1 MPFDKEGNWRAN
13 PKQEQFLALP
23 LTIKEALLGGGAQS
37 GKSEVLLIYSLV
49 RQWYKNPRFKQVF
62 MRRTFPELRN
72 EIIPRSREFYP
83 KFGATFNKTDMCW
96 TFPREDQYGAREMT
110 NDGAMIF
117 LGHCETEDDVHKY
130 DTMEINLFT
139 PDELTSMTEW
149 IYLYIGFERVRA
161 PKDSGLPAIIRAAAM
176 PGGIGHTF
184 VNKRFVK
191 PYPAGGKRL
200 IGKGGNQRIY
210 IHATLVDNEK
220 YGDPKYA
227 QSLEALPEAEK
238 KAKKYGDW
246 NSYLGQVFDEFR
258 DKVYPDEPP
267 NALHVINPI
276 DIPDWWPRLVI
287 GDWGFR
293 AMTWIGFAAIS
304 PNKRLYIYREMHW
317 IKTRIEEWAPYV
329 KDYVDKENPRIIKFC
344 KSAGQDRGQEHTI
357 QQQISAALGRSV
369 ELTSNNPG
377 SRVAGKMLIHEYM
390 RWKPKFIPPK
400 EQLVYNEEYA
410 MWLMRNR
417 GIEEYKSYLA
427 SFVPLEPED
436 NIPKLQIICCSRQH
450 HEGHPN
456 CCPILV
462 EAIKACSYD
471 KPKDNKPAEDIAEF
485 EGDDPIDGLRYI
497 VDAAEAFFDESKEEF
512 EKIQKQEL
520 IAQQLQNTGDW
531 TAFYRNMRIVESGS
545 SVQPI
550 SRFHHA

>member
-1 MPFDKEGNWRAN
+1 MPFDKDGNWRAN
-13 PKQEQFLALP
+13 PKQEIFLALP
-23 LTIKEALLGGGAQS
+23 ITIKEALLGGGAQS
-37 GKSEVLLIYSLV
+37 GKSEVLLIYPLV

-72 EIIPRSREFYP
+72 EIIPRSREFYN

-96 TFPREDQYGAREMT
+96 TFPREDQYGGTGMT

-161 PKDSGLPAIIRAAAM
+161 PKNSDLPAVIRAAAM

-191 PYPAGGKRL
+191 PYPSGGKVL
-200 IGKGGNQRIY
+200 VGKGGNKRIY
-210 IHATLVDNEK
+210 IHATLVDNEQ

-227 QSLEALPEAEK
+227 QSLEGLPEAEK

-246 NSYLGQVFDEFR
+246 NAYLGQVFDEFR
-258 DKVYPDEPP
+258 DKRYPDEPD
-267 NALHVINPI
+267 NALHVIEPVE
-276 DIPDWWPRLVI
+276 IPAWWPRLLI

-304 PNKRLYIYREMHW
+304 PNKRLYIYRELHW

-329 KDYVDKENPRIIKFC
+329 KDYLDKENPRVVKFC

-357 QQQISAALGRSV
+357 QQQISSALGRSV
-369 ELTSNNPG
+369 QLTNNTSG
-377 SRVAGKMLIHEYM
+377 SRVAGKMLIHEYL
-390 RWKPKFIPPK
+390 RWKPKYVVQK
-400 EQLVYNEEYA
+400 EQTVYSEEYS

-417 GIEEYKSYLA
+417 GIEEYKKYLT
-427 SFVPLEPED
+427 SFMPPEPED
-436 NIPKLQIICCSRQH
+436 NIPKLQITNDNPVLI
-450 HEGHPN
+450 
-456 CCPILV
+456 

-512 EKIQKQEL
+512 ERIQKQEIL
-520 IAQQLQNTGDW
+520 VQHLQNTGDW
-531 TAFYRNMRIVESGS
+531 TAFYRNMRVVESGS
-545 SVQPI
+545 GVQPVK
-550 SRFHHA
+550 RFHSHAG

>member
-1 MPFDKEGNWRAN
+1 MPFDKNGDWRPN
-13 PKQEQFLALP
+13 PKQEIFLALSD
-23 LTIKEALLGGGAQS
+23 TIKEALLGGGAQS

-49 RQWYKNPRFKQVF
+49 RKWYLNSRFKQVF

-96 TFPREDQYGAREMT
+96 TFPREDQYGGRGLS

-117 LGHCETEDDVHKY
+117 LGHCETEEDVHKY

-161 PKDSGLPAIIRAAAM
+161 PIGSGLPAVIRAAGM

-191 PYPAGGKRL
+191 PYPAGGKIL
-200 IGKGGNQRIY
+200 IGRGGNKRIY
-210 IHATLVDNEK
+210 IHATLADNEQ

-246 NSYLGQVFDEFR
+246 NAYLGQVFDEFR
-258 DKVYPDEPP
+258 DKIYPDEPE
-267 NALHVINPI
+267 NALHVIEPV
-276 DIPDWWPRLVI
+276 DIPEWWPRLVI

-304 PNKRLYIYREMHW
+304 PNRRLYIYREMHW

-329 KDYVDKENPRIIKFC
+329 KAYVDKENPRIIKFC

-357 QQQISAALGRSV
+357 QQQISSALGRNV
-369 ELTSNNPG
+369 QLTTNSPG
-377 SRVAGKMLIHEYM
+377 SRISGKMLIHEYM
-390 RWKPKFIPPK
+390 RWKPKHVPQEEIA
-400 EQLVYNEEYA
+400 LYNEEHA
-410 MWLMRNR
+410 LWLMRNR
-417 GIEEYKSYLA
+417 GPDEYKSYLS
-427 SFVPLEPED
+427 SFNPPENED
-436 NIPKLQIICCSRQH
+436 NIPKLQIF
-450 HEGHPN
+450 N
-456 CCPILV
+456 CCPVLID
-462 EAIKACSYD
+462 AIKACSYD
-471 KPKDNKPAEDIAEF
+471 KPRDNKPAEDIAEF

-497 VDAAEAFFDESKEEF
+497 VDAAEAFFEESKDEF
-512 EKIQKQEL
+512 ERIQRQE
-520 IAQQLQNTGDW
+520 QLVQHLNNTGDW
-531 TAFYRNMRIVESGS
+531 TAFYRNSVKLDSVGR
-545 SVQPI
+545 VQPV